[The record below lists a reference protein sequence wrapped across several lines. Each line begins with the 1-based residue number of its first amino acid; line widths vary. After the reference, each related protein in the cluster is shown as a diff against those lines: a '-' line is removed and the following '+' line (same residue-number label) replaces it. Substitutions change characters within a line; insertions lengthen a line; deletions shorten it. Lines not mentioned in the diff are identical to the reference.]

1 MSVSPSP
8 SEHPPQIDLILGP
21 PGGGELKPKDFSAVD
36 PVSRE
41 NIYEEELGKH
51 THLNVQLHL
60 AQFGVYDGE
69 PAALLVFR
77 FIFQYRSGRKRIT
90 AVSINAQFRTEG
102 PEAIPYVVSLAPEQ
116 VNGEIFEEQCTHAVS
131 GGVHL
136 GAPYLG
142 AGFQANTGGTFT
154 RQHVLS
160 LQGSRKSSDLKG
172 AVYDRVVWDCEE
184 TRKKAKGIIPKY
196 LGAVIVKC
204 SGRFSATFDVD
215 VTQASWLSNL
225 QYKYETLIG
234 RGESCPIVFDR
245 ARPFGDPVTDIT
257 DFKELDL
264 DKLISEEP
272 ARLVLRAPPNNQEM
286 LETPVQTGISP
297 GNAQAD
303 TSTGEASDF
312 PTTAYYNQV
321 NALLL
326 YWEEDDLGCKKEID
340 KVRETF
346 ENRFY
351 YRTQTFVIPSQR
363 SQANLQK
370 ALSDFVMETACS
382 SGLTVIYYAGHGA
395 PDNGSDERLSKLIWA
410 A

>member
-1 MSVSPSP
+1 
-8 SEHPPQIDLILGP
+8 
-21 PGGGELKPKDFSAVD
+21 
-36 PVSRE
+36 
-41 NIYEEELGKH
+41 
-51 THLNVQLHL
+51 
-60 AQFGVYDGE
+60 
-69 PAALLVFR
+69 
-77 FIFQYRSGRKRIT
+77 
-90 AVSINAQFRTEG
+90 
-102 PEAIPYVVSLAPEQ
+102 
-116 VNGEIFEEQCTHAVS
+116 
-131 GGVHL
+131 
-136 GAPYLG
+136 
-142 AGFQANTGGTFT
+142 
-154 RQHVLS
+154 
-160 LQGSRKSSDLKG
+160 
-172 AVYDRVVWDCEE
+172 
-184 TRKKAKGIIPKY
+184 
-196 LGAVIVKC
+196 
-204 SGRFSATFDVD
+204 

-264 DKLISEEP
+264 DKLVSEEP

-346 ENRFY
+346 ETRFY

-395 PDNGSDERLSKLIWA
+395 PDNGPDERISKLIWA